1 MVRLSVRVWLICV
14 HCTKPLSCVCL
25 VRPLQVKVC
34 FDETQLE
41 QVFEYPSEASMI
53 AFTPYPIP
61 GQEKGKEDEVQ
72 EEEEEEERGVF
83 VSGSSRNVGAA
94 AGLRVLRIGQYMSL
108 PSI

>member
-1 MVRLSVRVWLICV
+1 
-14 HCTKPLSCVCL
+14 
-25 VRPLQVKVC
+25 VKVC

-72 EEEEEEERGVF
+72 EEEEEEEEEERGVF